1 MNKVTKVGLTALAT
15 SLVATA
21 SYAGELSVSGSASLT
36 YTGLDANSNVNPWVM
51 GDSIKFSGSGDLDN
65 GMTVSVYYELDGA
78 GAAGHRNF
86 DDYNLK
92 LGMGDMGTLSFS
104 GASSSGSGVDS
115 VKDIVPKAY
124 TPVYEAANEVGGAVD
139 NGLLDTSG
147 NTQTGQWGYD
157 VTAAGFDLSVSYNP
171 KPAAA
176 AAAETGYSVSYSGL
190 MDGLTLVYGVFD
202 DGDIAE
208 NDTIGAKLTM
218 GSMTAAIQSTNVDYE
233 ATTSTDQDATHM
245 GISMAI
251 NDDLTVSA
259 GRQEVEFD
267 GATEDE
273 VNTGIAASYTMGS
286 ISFSTQIN
294 KVESAGGTANKD
306 AEASIFVASF
316 AF

>member
-1 MNKVTKVGLTALAT
+1 MNKLTKVGLTALAT
-15 SLVATA
+15 SLVASA

-36 YTGLDANSNVNPWVM
+36 YTGLDTNSDTNPWVM
-51 GDSIKFSGSGDLDN
+51 GDSIKFNGSGDLDN
-65 GMTVSVYYELDGA
+65 GMTVSVYYELDG
-78 GAAGHRNF
+78 GTY

-104 GASSSGSGVDS
+104 GASKSGSGVDS
-115 VKDIVPKAY
+115 VKDIVPAAY
-124 TPVYEAANEVGGAVD
+124 TPVYEATNSTD

-147 NTQTGQWGYD
+147 NNQTGQWGYD
-157 VTAAGFDLSVSYNP
+157 VNAAGFDLSVSYNP

-176 AAAETGYSVSYSGL
+176 ATAETGYSVSYSGL
-190 MDGLTLVYGVFD
+190 MDGLTLVYGIFD

-208 NDTIGAKLTM
+208 NDTIGAKYTM
-218 GSMTAAIQSTNVDYE
+218 GSVTAAIQSTNVDYE
-233 ATTSTDQDATHM
+233 AVASTDQDATHM

-267 GATEDE
+267 GGTEDE
-273 VNTGIAASYTMGS
+273 VNTGIQASYTMGS
-286 ISFSTQIN
+286 ISFSTAIN
-294 KVESAGGTANKD
+294 SVESAGGTANKD

>member
-15 SLVATA
+15 SLVSTA
-21 SYAGELSVSGSASLT
+21 SFAGELSVSGGASLT
-36 YTGLDANSNVNPWVM
+36 YTGLDANSGVNPWVM
-51 GDSIKFSGSGDLDN
+51 GDSVKFNGSGDLDN
-65 GMTVSVYYELDGA
+65 GMTVSVYYELDG
-78 GAAGHRNF
+78 GTY

-115 VKDIVPKAY
+115 VKDIVPAAY
-124 TPVYEAANEVGGAVD
+124 TPVYEAANEVGGAAD

-147 NTQTGQWGYD
+147 NNQTGQWGYD

-190 MDGLTLVYGVFD
+190 MDGLTLVYGIFD

-208 NDTIGAKLTM
+208 NDTIGAKYTM
-218 GSMTAAIQSTNVDYE
+218 GSLTAAIQATNVDYE
-233 ATTSTDQDATHM
+233 AQASTDQDATHM

-267 GATEDE
+267 GGTEDE
-273 VNTGIAASYTMGS
+273 VNTGIQASYTMGS
-286 ISFSTQIN
+286 ISFSTAIN
-294 KVESAGGTANKD
+294 SVESAGGTANKD

>member
-15 SLVATA
+15 SLVSTA
-21 SYAGELSVSGSASLT
+21 SFAGEMSVSGSASLT
-36 YTGLDANSNVNPWVM
+36 YTGLDSNSGVNPWVM
-51 GDSIKFSGSGDLDN
+51 GDSVKFNGSGDLDN
-65 GMTVSVYYELDGA
+65 GMTVSVYYELDG
-78 GAAGHRNF
+78 GTY

-115 VKDIVPKAY
+115 VKDIVPNAY
-124 TPVYEAANEVGGAVD
+124 TPVYEAANEVGGAKD

-147 NTQTGQWGYD
+147 NNQTGQWGYD
-157 VTAAGFDLSVSYNP
+157 VNAAGFDLSVSYNP
-171 KPAAA
+171 KPAVT

-208 NDTIGAKLTM
+208 NDTFGAKYTM
-218 GSMTAAIQSTNVDYE
+218 GSVTAAIQSTNVDYE
-233 ATTSTDQDATHM
+233 ATASTDQDATHM

-267 GATEDE
+267 GGTEDE
-273 VNTGIAASYTMGS
+273 VNTGIQASYTMGS
-286 ISFSTQIN
+286 ISFSTAIN
-294 KVESAGGTANKD
+294 SVESAGGTANND

>member
-1 MNKVTKVGLTALAT
+1 MNKLTKVGLTALAT

-21 SYAGELSVSGSASLT
+21 SYAGELSVSGGASLT
-36 YTGLDANSNVNPWVM
+36 YTGLDTRSDTNPWAM
-51 GDSIKFSGSGDLDN
+51 GDSVKFNGSGDLDN
-65 GMTVSVYYELDGA
+65 GMTVSVYYELDG
-78 GAAGHRNF
+78 GTY

-115 VKDIVPKAY
+115 VKDIVPNAY
-124 TPVYEAANEVGGAVD
+124 TPVYEAANEVTGAAD

-147 NTQTGQWGYD
+147 NNQTGQWGYD
-157 VTAAGFDLSVSYNP
+157 VSAMGFDLSVSYNP

-176 AAAETGYSVSYSGL
+176 ASAETGYSVSYSGL

-202 DGDIAE
+202 DGDVAE
-208 NDTIGAKLTM
+208 NDTVGVKYSM
-218 GSMTAAIQSTNVDYE
+218 GNMTAAIQSTNVDYE
-233 ATTSTDQDATHM
+233 ATGSTDQDATHM
-245 GISMAI
+245 GISLAI

-267 GATEDE
+267 GGAEDE
-273 VNTGIAASYTMGS
+273 VNTGIQASYTMGS
-286 ISFSTQIN
+286 ISISAAIN
-294 KVESAGGTANKD
+294 SVESAGGTANKD

>member
-21 SYAGELSVSGSASLT
+21 SYAGELSVSGGASLT
-36 YTGLDANSNVNPWVM
+36 YTGLDSRSDTNPWAM
-51 GDSIKFSGSGDLDN
+51 GDSVKFNGSGDLDN
-65 GMTVSVYYELDGA
+65 GMTVSVYYELDG
-78 GAAGHRNF
+78 GTY

-124 TPVYEAANEVGGAVD
+124 TPVYEAANEVGGAAD

-147 NTQTGQWGYD
+147 NNQTGQWGYD
-157 VTAAGFDLSVSYNP
+157 VNAAGFDFSVSYNP

-176 AAAETGYSVSYSGL
+176 AEAETGYSVSYSGL

-202 DGDIAE
+202 DGDVAE

-218 GSMTAAIQSTNVDYE
+218 GSITAAIQSTNVDYE
-233 ATTSTDQDATHM
+233 ATASTDQDATHM

-267 GATEDE
+267 GVGEDE
-273 VNTGIAASYTMGS
+273 VNTGIQASYTMGS
-286 ISFSTQIN
+286 ISFSAAIN
-294 KVESAGGTANKD
+294 SVESAGGTANKD

>member
-36 YTGLDANSNVNPWVM
+36 YTGLDSNADTNPWVM

-65 GMTVSVYYELDGA
+65 GMTVSVYYEMDGA
-78 GAAGHRNF
+78 GSHKVY

-104 GASSSGSGVDS
+104 GDSSSSSGVDS
-115 VKDIVPKAY
+115 VKDIVPNAY
-124 TPVYEAANEVGGAVD
+124 TPVYEAANEQGGAAD
-139 NGLLDTSG
+139 NGLLDTTG

-157 VTAAGFDLSVSYNP
+157 VNAAGFDLSVSYNP
-171 KPAAA
+171 KPGAAA
-176 AAAETGYSVSYSGL
+176 QAETGYSVSYSGL
-190 MDGLTLVYGVFD
+190 MDGLTLVYGIFD
-202 DGDIAE
+202 DGDTAE
-208 NDTIGAKLTM
+208 ADTIGAKYTM
-218 GSMTAAIQSTNVDYE
+218 GNMTAAIQSTNVDYE

-245 GISMAI
+245 GVSLAI

-267 GATEDE
+267 GVGEDE
-273 VNTGIAASYTMGS
+273 VNTGIQASYTMGS
-286 ISFSTQIN
+286 ISISAAIN
-294 KVESAGGTANKD
+294 SVESAGGTANKD